1 MKDLPRKVLEKLT
14 GLLRTYGGA
23 LKLKQTV
30 STTKLSSCSA
40 VTGVLLQVRLLERRL
55 EEVEW
60 SPTQISQQAE
70 TFQAANN
77 TTATN
82 ISSIFSD
89 RFLILGYRDSSLRSC
104 LFSVN
109 FGAH

>member
-1 MKDLPRKVLEKLT
+1 MPRKALEKPT
-14 GLLRTYGGA
+14 GL

-30 STTKLSSCSA
+30 STTRLSSCSA

-70 TFQAANN
+70 TFQAANK
-77 TTATN
+77 TTAT
-82 ISSIFSD
+82 SILLYF
-89 RFLILGYRDSSLRSC
+89 
-104 LFSVN
+104 
-109 FGAH
+109 

>member
-1 MKDLPRKVLEKLT
+1 MSRKVLEIPT
-14 GLLRTYGGA
+14 GLLRIYGGA

-30 STTKLSSCSA
+30 STTRLSSCSA

-77 TTATN
+77 TTA
-82 ISSIFSD
+82 IIFSD
-89 RFLILGYRDSSLRSC
+89 EFPIPD
-104 LFSVN
+104 
-109 FGAH
+109 